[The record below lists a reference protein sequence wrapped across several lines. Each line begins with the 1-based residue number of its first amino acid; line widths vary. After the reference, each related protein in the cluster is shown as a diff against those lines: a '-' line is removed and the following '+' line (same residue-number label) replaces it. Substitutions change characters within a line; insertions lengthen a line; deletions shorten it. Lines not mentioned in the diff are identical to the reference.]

1 MILENET
8 MTKILLSGCLGAMG
22 RVISER
28 VSERD
33 DAEIAAGLDIRE
45 DTSRSYPIYTD
56 LNDVELDCDVVIDFS
71 HPNALDSVLAFALR
85 NKLPA
90 VIATTGL
97 SEEQV
102 AKIHEASNSI
112 PVFFS
117 ANMSLG
123 INLIAELCKKAAS
136 VLGDDFDIEIV
147 EAHHNKKV
155 DAPSGTA
162 YLLER
167 EVEAGLSYEPVL
179 EYDRHAKRERRSKH
193 EIGMHAIRGGTIV
206 GEHSVIFAGNDEV
219 ITISHSARS
228 KAVFATGAVNAA
240 LFLVGKAPGL
250 YSMKD
255 MLK

>member
-179 EYDRHAKRERRSKH
+179 EYD
-193 EIGMHAIRGGTIV
+193 
-206 GEHSVIFAGNDEV
+206 
-219 ITISHSARS
+219 
-228 KAVFATGAVNAA
+228 
-240 LFLVGKAPGL
+240 
-250 YSMKD
+250 
-255 MLK
+255 